1 MSLPR
6 LVIAAIAAVLCS
18 VAHSADFAFA
28 AGRVGAKD
36 VPALA
41 KFYQT
46 VFGMKEV
53 NRLTMGKS
61 LEIMLNFGDTVEAA
75 KANKAAMLII
85 MPREVD
91 SDADPVPHLIF
102 YVPDVKAAAKAVV
115 AAGGKITTEP
125 VAAGTSGAWIAMAMD
140 TVGNRFEMVQRGQQ
154 AK

>member
-6 LVIAAIAAVLCS
+6 LVAAAFVMALCS
-18 VAHSADFAFA
+18 VAQSADFALA

-41 KFYQT
+41 QFYQT
-46 VFGMKEV
+46 AFGMKEV

-61 LEIMLNFGDTVEAA
+61 MEIMLNFGTTVEAA
-75 KANKAAMLII
+75 KANTAAMLII
-85 MPREVD
+85 MPRDVD

-125 VAAGTSGAWIAMAMD
+125 VAAGTSGAWISMGMD
-140 TVGNRFEMVQRGQQ
+140 TVGNRFEMVQRGSTT
-154 AK
+154 K